1 MILPRPGAIDCDLHL
16 PLPPTRALLP
26 RLNDFWR
33 EQLTTRYI
41 DRTNF
46 QLQSYPVNSP
56 IATRADWAASREG
69 ETPLEKLRREALDP
83 FGTRIAVCSMLHGAI
98 ALFNEDMNA
107 AIVSAVNDF
116 VAAEWLDREPRL
128 RGSILVTGQSA
139 AHSVAEIER
148 LAHDKR
154 FVQVLLP
161 VMSDFLPGKRQMWP
175 IYAAAQKHGLAI
187 GLHAGSTYRNS
198 PTGSGWG
205 SYQVEDYIGMS
216 TAFENAIVSFI
227 AEGVFNEFPDLR
239 LVCLESGFTFVPTL
253 LWRINK
259 EWRGVRAEV
268 PWIDRPP
275 AEIVKER
282 VRFTLQPVDAPRDP
296 KALAKVIEHMGNDDF
311 LLFSTDYPHG
321 HFEGVDCLPEGLP
334 DSLIRKILVDNP
346 LAAYPRL
353 AQELAREAAA
363 LEKAR

>member
-1 MILPRPGAIDCDLHL
+1 MKLPCPGAIDCDLHL

-26 RLNDFWR
+26 YLSEFWR

-41 DRTNF
+41 DRSQF
-46 QLQSYPVNSP
+46 HLQSYPVNAP
-56 IATRADWAASREG
+56 VAMRADWAPSREG
-69 ETPLEKLRREALDP
+69 ETPLQKLQRQALDP
-83 FGTRIAVCSMLHGAI
+83 FRTRIAITSMLHGAI

-107 AIVSAVNDF
+107 ALVSAVNDY
-116 VAAEWLDREPRL
+116 VAKEWLDREPRL
-128 RGSILVTGQSA
+128 RGSILVTGQNA
-139 AHSVAEIER
+139 DHAVREIER
-148 LAHDKR
+148 LAPDNR

-175 IYAAAQKHGLAI
+175 IYRAAEKHGLAI
-187 GLHAGSTYRNS
+187 GLHAGSTYRNA

-227 AEGVFNEFPDLR
+227 AEGVFNEFPNLN
-239 LVCLESGFTFVPTL
+239 LVCLESGFTFTPTL

-268 PWIDRPP
+268 PWIDRAP

-282 VRFTLQPVDAPRDP
+282 IRFTLHPVDAPDP
-296 KALAKVIEHMGNDDF
+296 KILLKTIEHMQSEDF
-311 LLFSTDYPHG
+311 LLFSTDYPHA
-321 HFEGVDCLPEGLP
+321 HFDGEDCLPDGLP
-334 DSLIRKILVDNP
+334 DALIRKILVDNP

-353 AQELAREAAA
+353 ARENAV
-363 LEKAR
+363 